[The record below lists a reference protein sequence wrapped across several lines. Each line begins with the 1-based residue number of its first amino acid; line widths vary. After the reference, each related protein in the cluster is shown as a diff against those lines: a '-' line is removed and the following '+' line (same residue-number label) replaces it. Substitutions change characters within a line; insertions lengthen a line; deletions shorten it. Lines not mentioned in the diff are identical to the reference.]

1 MNVIRLATQERAE
14 FVALLETL
22 TPQQWQV
29 PSLCAGWC
37 VHDVV
42 AHMISYDELGPR
54 EVLGRAARGW
64 FNPDQVNAL
73 GLRDYRQRGPE
84 ELVALVKKYTRPRG
98 LTTMFGGRIGLT
110 DCMIHQQDIRRP
122 LGLPRQIPAERI
134 VPVLSFSLF
143 APPIRGVLRVRGVRL
158 VATDVDW
165 SFGSGPEVSGPAEA
179 LLMAMAGRRG
189 IMSELSGPGGAKLA
203 ARIER

>member
-22 TPQQWQV
+22 TPEQWQV

-73 GLRDYRQRGPE
+73 GLRDYRQRSPE
-84 ELVALVKKYTRPRG
+84 ELVALVRRYTRPRG

-122 LGLPRQIPAERI
+122 LGLPRQIPTERI

-158 VATDVDW
+158 VATDLDW
-165 SFGSGPEVSGPAEA
+165 SFGSGPEVSGTAEA

-189 IMSELSGPGGAKLA
+189 ILSELSGPGGAKLA
-203 ARIER
+203 TRIER